1 VGLNEFIT
9 LAERLGQTADAEH
22 YKGYRQEIKDRIN
35 KYAWDGKWFLR
46 GYLDSGKKL
55 GGQQSEQAKIFI
67 NSQTW
72 AVIAGITEQE
82 KLITAMDSL
91 KELLATEHGIV
102 KNYPA
107 YREHILEVGAITDF
121 PPGLKENAAIFCH
134 ANTWAIIAEA
144 MLGRGDRAFEYYRSF
159 LPAAKNESAEI
170 YTMEPYVYSQFITGK
185 EHPDHFGRAR
195 NSWLTGTAS
204 WSFVAVTQYIL
215 GIRADYEGLIIDP
228 TIPHE
233 WEGFTVKRVFRGKSL
248 EIKVTNPNRVSHGVA
263 ELAIN
268 GEKVKGNLIP
278 LAEMKAENLV
288 EVKMG

>member
-1 VGLNEFIT
+1 
-9 LAERLGQTADAEH
+9 
-22 YKGYRQEIKDRIN
+22 
-35 KYAWDGKWFLR
+35 
-46 GYLDSGKKL
+46 
-55 GGQQSEQAKIFI
+55 
-67 NSQTW
+67 
-72 AVIAGITEQE
+72 
-82 KLITAMDSL
+82 
-91 KELLATEHGIV
+91 
-102 KNYPA
+102 
-107 YREHILEVGAITDF
+107 
-121 PPGLKENAAIFCH
+121 
-134 ANTWAIIAEA
+134 